1 MQKRIMEFLFEQKTV
16 YCKQYG
22 FRKVFSTVR
31 AIINLNGNVE
41 SAIDSKQFFCGVF
54 INLKKAFDVVDH
66 NILLEKI
73 QHYCIRGKAHQWFK
87 SYLENRK

>member
-1 MQKRIMEFLFEQKTV
+1 MEFLFEQKIL

-22 FRKVFSTVR
+22 FRKDFSTVH
-31 AIINLNGNVE
+31 AIINLNGNIQI
-41 SAIDSKQFFCGVF
+41 AIDIKQFFCGVF
-54 INLKKAFDVVDH
+54 INLKKGFDTVDH

-73 QHYCIRGKAHQWFK
+73 QHYGIRGKAHQWFK